1 MPNKASAK
9 KALRQSDKRAD
20 RNKIVKA
27 EIKSLRIKL
36 RKAIDAANVSA
47 AEEVA
52 KTLGKKLDKAV
63 AKNVYKLNT
72 AARYKAR
79 FMKKINAI
87 KKA

>member
-1 MPNKASAK
+1 M
-9 KALRQSDKRAD
+9 KALRQSDKRAE
-20 RNKIVKA
+20 RNKTIKA

-36 RKAIDAANVSA
+36 RKAIDAADLKP

-52 KTLGKKLDKAV
+52 KDLGKKLDKAV
-63 AKNVYKLNT
+63 AKNVYKQNT

-79 FMKKINAI
+79 FMKKINAL

>member
-9 KALRQSDKRAD
+9 KALRQSDRRTE

-36 RKAIDAANVSA
+36 RKAIDATNVST

-63 AKNVYKLNT
+63 AKNVYKQNT

-79 FMKKINAI
+79 FMKKINAL